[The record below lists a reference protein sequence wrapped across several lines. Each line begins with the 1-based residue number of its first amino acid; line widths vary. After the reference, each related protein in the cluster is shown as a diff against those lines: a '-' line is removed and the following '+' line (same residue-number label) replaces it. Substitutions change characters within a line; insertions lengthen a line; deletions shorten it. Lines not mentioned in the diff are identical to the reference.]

1 VWFQVEDPGLV
12 FGSWAEVLELGLFR
26 VGLGLY
32 GLGMLISIFHNQR
45 PSVFKFLELS
55 QCKEGCDR
63 KGRPRPAIPIPFL
76 RLLLASYSELGV
88 ATIRRNSCRK
98 ELTKSRKGGAGLP
111 EGPGTREGEIS
122 S

>member
-1 VWFQVEDPGLV
+1 
-12 FGSWAEVLELGLFR
+12 
-26 VGLGLY
+26 
-32 GLGMLISIFHNQR
+32 M
-45 PSVFKFLELS
+45 FKFLGLS

-88 ATIRRNSCRK
+88 ATIWHNSCRR

-111 EGPGTREGEIS
+111 EVPGTLTRDGEIS

>member
-1 VWFQVEDPGLV
+1 MWFQVEDPGLV
-12 FGSWAEVLELGLFR
+12 SGSWAEILELGLFR

-32 GLGMLISIFHNQR
+32 GLGMLLSIFHNQR
-45 PSVFKFLELS
+45 LSVFKFLEIS

-88 ATIRRNSCRK
+88 ATIRRNSC
-98 ELTKSRKGGAGLP
+98 
-111 EGPGTREGEIS
+111 
-122 S
+122 